1 MTRINVIPPS
11 ELADKFLVAE
21 KHEITR
27 VFGLARKAQYE
38 MHKKKQPSAYT
49 LGTGHVLFLY
59 DKLTFVKNR
68 YNALC
73 GEMRK
78 RGFNCTQIPEQ
89 ELLVG
94 IEKHMMWDY
103 NPTPEA
109 LAINRQR
116 IKERTI

>member
-1 MTRINVIPPS
+1 MTRINLVDPS
-11 ELADKFLVAE
+11 ELSDKHLTAE

-49 LGTGHVLFLY
+49 LGTGHVLFFY
-59 DKLTFVKNR
+59 DKLKFVSDR
-68 YNALC
+68 YYLLC
-73 GEMRK
+73 TEMRK
-78 RGFNCTQIPEQ
+78 RGFNCTQIPEKDLHQ
-89 ELLVG
+89 G
-94 IEKHMMWDY
+94 IEKHMFWGY

-116 IKERTI
+116 IKERS